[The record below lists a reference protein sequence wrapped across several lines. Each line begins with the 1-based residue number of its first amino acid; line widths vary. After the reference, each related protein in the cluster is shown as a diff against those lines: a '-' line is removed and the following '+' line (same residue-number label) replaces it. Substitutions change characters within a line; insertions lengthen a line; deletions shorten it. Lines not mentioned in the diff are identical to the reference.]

1 MPVWFEG
8 SGFRPNPLEKVFFP
22 GFGLCPVKVFTG
34 HVGLQTHVH
43 MSFLFFFFLWLTFMK
58 TPSHRF
64 FYIYTYNRISQYI
77 IGSGRL
83 GFYFDH
89 ALFHVIWHANSIK
102 AKTT

>member
-8 SGFRPNPLEKVFFP
+8 SGFRPNPLEKVFF
-22 GFGLCPVKVFTG
+22 
-34 HVGLQTHVH
+34 
-43 MSFLFFFFLWLTFMK
+43 LWLTFIK

>member
-8 SGFRPNPLEKVFFP
+8 SGFRPNPLKKVFFP
-22 GFGLCPVKVFTG
+22 GFGLCLVKVFTG

-43 MSFLFFFFLWLTFMK
+43 KSFPFFFSMINFHEDSKSPFL
-58 TPSHRF
+58 

-83 GFYFDH
+83 GFYLDH
-89 ALFHVIWHANSIK
+89 ALFHVI
-102 AKTT
+102 